1 MKKQKKFIQTPQY
14 PGGRTALAEFIK
26 SNLKYPDKAN
36 ENEIEGVVV
45 VVIDINENGDVIR
58 TRFKKKLGY
67 GCDEEAQRVAK
78 LLKFKSV
85 KNRKVRVTAH
95 RTINFNFRKPKQKK
109 IIKKTVKKVIQQP
122 GKNITITYTFVPKK
136 KPDA

>member
-14 PGGRTALAEFIK
+14 PGGRQALAEFIK
-26 SNLKYPDKAN
+26 SNLKYPEKAN
-36 ENEIEGVVV
+36 EKNIEGMVV
-45 VVIDINENGDVIR
+45 VVIDINEKGDVIR
-58 TRFKKKLGY
+58 TRVKKKLGY

-95 RTINFNFRKPKQKK
+95 RTINFSFKKPKPKK
-109 IIKKTVKKVIQQP
+109 VVRKVVKKIQQP

-136 KPDA
+136 KVDD